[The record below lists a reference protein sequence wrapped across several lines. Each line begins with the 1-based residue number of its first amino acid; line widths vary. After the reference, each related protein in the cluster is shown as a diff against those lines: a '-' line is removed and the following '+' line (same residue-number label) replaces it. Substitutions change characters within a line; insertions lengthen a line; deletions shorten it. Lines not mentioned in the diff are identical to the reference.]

1 VHAGVVDTRGKRLL
15 TALAAVTAVA
25 GVALY
30 ALRGDSQASD
40 GSRAERPESVRGA
53 EISAVAP
60 PDAPNPAE
68 LERHLASHPA
78 DARALVLKAR
88 LDMQA
93 QRFEAAA
100 GAYQGALE
108 ASSKVARDPAVWLE
122 YAEARGMLQSGS
134 LAGRPRQ
141 LIDKA
146 LSIDAA
152 NPKALDLAGSAAWE
166 GGEFAT
172 AARYWKRLLEQLAP
186 GSTRHIALS
195 TAIERAEQRARFELS
210 PVR

>member
-1 VHAGVVDTRGKRLL
+1 VHAGVVDTKRRRLF
-15 TALAAVTAVA
+15 TALAAVTAV
-25 GVALY
+25 VAISLY
-30 ALRGDSQASD
+30 ALRGDPGASD
-40 GSRAERPESVRGA
+40 GSRADGPASVRDA
-53 EISAVAP
+53 EIRAVASLV
-60 PDAPNPAE
+60 APNPAE

-100 GAYQGALE
+100 GAYQRALE
-108 ASSKVARDPAVWLE
+108 GSPKVARDPAVWLE
-122 YAEARGMLQSGS
+122 YAEAQGMLQGGA

-172 AARYWKRLLEQLAP
+172 AVRYWNRLLEQLTP
-186 GSTRHIALS
+186 GSARHVALS
-195 TAIERAEQRARFELS
+195 AAIERAEQRARFAL
-210 PVR
+210 PPAR